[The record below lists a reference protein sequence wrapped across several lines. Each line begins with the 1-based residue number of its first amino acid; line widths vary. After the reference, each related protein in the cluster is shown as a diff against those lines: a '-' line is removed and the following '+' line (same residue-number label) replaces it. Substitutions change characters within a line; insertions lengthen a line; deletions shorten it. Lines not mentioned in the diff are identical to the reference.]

1 MVVWISGRRSLWV
14 EGTAGAEGNTRGRGS
29 KAGEC
34 GMFERQEG
42 VSVAGAE

>member
-1 MVVWISGRRSLWV
+1 MDIWEKITLGR
-14 EGTAGAEGNTRGRGS
+14 GNSRGRGS